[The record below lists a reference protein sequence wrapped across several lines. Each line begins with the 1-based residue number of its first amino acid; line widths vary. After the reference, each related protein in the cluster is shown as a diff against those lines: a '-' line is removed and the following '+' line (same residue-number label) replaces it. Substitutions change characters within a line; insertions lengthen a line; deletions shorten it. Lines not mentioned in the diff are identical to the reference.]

1 MTARDVQPVSHPF
14 FAVVNHDL
22 VPKLVLAGAILF
34 VAGIVV
40 GVV

>member
-1 MTARDVQPVSHPF
+1 MTTRDMKQVSHQF
-14 FAVVNHDL
+14 LTVANHEL
-22 VPKLVLAGAILF
+22 LPKLVLAGAILF